1 MLASEI
7 ANRCIYNQVEKDCK
21 INLSNRQIIC
31 IWQFLPVVAN
41 SAPATVTRCSEAIP
55 DVAAGPFGRS
65 RGPGLVLVAR
75 ATVAMW
81 ANRNRGAGNLV
92 DCGNADGVVFLF
104 GIASG
109 KGPKQCAE
117 AGWAQTGRNSQI
129 WLVYKYGGL
138 NLETA

>member
-41 SAPATVTRCSEAIP
+41 SAPATVARCPEAIP

-81 ANRNRGAGNLV
+81 ANRNRGVGNLV
-92 DCGNADGVVFLF
+92 DCGNADGVVFCS
-104 GIASG
+104 ASHPE

-117 AGWAQTGRNSQI
+117 AGWAQADRNSQI

>member
-7 ANRCIYNQVEKDCK
+7 ANRCIYNQVEKDCI

-41 SAPATVTRCSEAIP
+41 SAPATVARCPEAIP

-75 ATVAMW
+75 AAVAMW
-81 ANRNRGAGNLV
+81 ANRNRGVGNLV
-92 DCGNADGVVFLF
+92 DCGNADGVVFVRHRIRKRALNN
-104 GIASG
+104 AP
-109 KGPKQCAE
+109 KPVGPKLTE
-117 AGWAQTGRNSQI
+117 IR
-129 WLVYKYGGL
+129 KYGLFINMVG
-138 NLETA
+138 

>member
-41 SAPATVTRCSEAIP
+41 SAPATVARCLEAIP

-81 ANRNRGAGNLV
+81 ANRNRGVGNLV
-92 DCGNADGVVFLF
+92 DCGNADGVVFCS
-104 GIASG
+104 ASHPERALNNAP
-109 KGPKQCAE
+109 KPVGPKLAE
-117 AGWAQTGRNSQI
+117 IR
-129 WLVYKYGGL
+129 KYGLFINMVG
-138 NLETA
+138 